1 VTLSDMINVWVD
13 EKSEEEIL
21 ADINVRLP
29 HFRITAADILVVL
42 KEIIES
48 SPTKPSAEFSYLE
61 TVNFFP
67 FLTLAHK
74 MSLSLVKLSSPLQG
88 SEVELSAT
96 PAGSESL
103 LVTLSWT
110 FVLKELGTQR
120 EQAEYILKT
129 FIKPLMVM
137 ASTIPYRPD
146 QNTLT
151 SREFKDAVLSPQIS
165 LHGTD
170 LASQMYQRYWQVVEE
185 EEERAKAEA
194 AKRVAEEQERSRR
207 LLALEE
213 QHGRSPVA
221 ESQGQA
227 DKASSRGMYV
237 ETEEERKHREE
248 VQERLR
254 QTTAQPAKKKKIRL

>member
-1 VTLSDMINVWVD
+1 MINVWVD

-61 TVNFFP
+61 T
-67 FLTLAHK
+67 
-74 MSLSLVKLSSPLQG
+74 G